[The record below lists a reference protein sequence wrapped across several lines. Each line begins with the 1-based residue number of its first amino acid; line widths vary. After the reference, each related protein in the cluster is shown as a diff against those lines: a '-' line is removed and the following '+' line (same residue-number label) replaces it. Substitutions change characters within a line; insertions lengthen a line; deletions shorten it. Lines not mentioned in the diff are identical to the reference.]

1 MYDNLIVE
9 MRFTGLTPALIKSM
23 ILIPALSVLK
33 NEEIKVNFSK
43 KQLKAS
49 ISDGLLSFPV
59 TDFDANGKFD
69 EESYRKRLLWL
80 KEYEVSALFVAGG
93 TGEFFNLT
101 LDEYREVVKV
111 AVDTIGG
118 HVPIIASAGQSAEL
132 AKEHAKAAKEAGAD
146 GILLM
151 PPYLTECSQAGI
163 VEYAAS
169 VCGSTDLGVIY
180 YNRANGYLNV
190 DAVKALADRC
200 DNLVG
205 LKDGKG
211 DMQTLNITIKTLGD
225 RLAYV
230 GGVPTAEIIAEAYL
244 AIGVSTYSSAVFNF
258 VPDMA
263 VKFYKALRQGDS
275 AFVSKATRDFFIPF
289 VTLRDTTPGYAVS
302 LVKAGAN
309 IVGYPGGDVRAP
321 LTTPSS
327 EELAQLTKLVE
338 TAKSL

>member
-1 MYDNLIVE
+1 M
-9 MRFTGLTPALIKSM
+9 
-23 ILIPALSVLK
+23 
-33 NEEIKVNFSK
+33 NFSK
-43 KQLKAS
+43 EALKAS
-49 ISDGLLSFPV
+49 ITDGLLSFPV

-69 EESYRKRLLWL
+69 AASYRKRLLWL
-80 KEYEVSALFVAGG
+80 KNYEVSALFVAGG

-101 LDEYREVVKV
+101 LEEFREIVEV
-111 AVDTIGG
+111 AVDAIGG
-118 HVPIIASAGQSAEL
+118 HVPIIASAGQSTGL
-132 AKEHAKAAKEAGAD
+132 AKEHARAAQEAGAD

-163 VEYAAS
+163 VDYATS
-169 VCGSTDLGVIY
+169 VCNSTDLGVIY

-190 DAVKALADRC
+190 EAVKKLADSC

-211 DMQTLNITIKTLGD
+211 DIQALNITIKTLGK

-258 VPDMA
+258 VPEMA

-275 AFVSKATRDFFIPF
+275 EFVNKVIREFFIPF
-289 VTLRDTTPGYAVS
+289 VALRDTTPGYAVS
-302 LVKAGAN
+302 LVKAGAD
-309 IVGYPGGDVRAP
+309 IVGYPGGSVRAP
-321 LTTPSS
+321 LTMPS
-327 EELAQLTKLVE
+327 EEQLTKLEKLVDIS
-338 TAKSL
+338 KSF

>member
-1 MYDNLIVE
+1 
-9 MRFTGLTPALIKSM
+9 
-23 ILIPALSVLK
+23 
-33 NEEIKVNFSK
+33 VNFSK
-43 KQLKAS
+43 EALKAS
-49 ISDGLLSFPV
+49 ITDGLLSFPV

-69 EESYRKRLLWL
+69 AASYRKRLLWL
-80 KEYEVSALFVAGG
+80 KNYEVSALFVAGG

-101 LDEYREVVKV
+101 LEEFREVVEV

-118 HVPIIASAGQSAEL
+118 HVPIIASAGQSAGL
-132 AKEHAKAAKEAGAD
+132 AKEHARVAQEAGAD

-151 PPYLTECSQAGI
+151 PPYLTECSQTGI
-163 VEYAAS
+163 VDYAAS
-169 VCGSTDLGVIY
+169 VCNSTDLGVIY

-190 DAVKALADRC
+190 EAVKRLADGC

-211 DMQTLNITIKTLGD
+211 DIQTLNITIKTLGK

-258 VPDMA
+258 VPEMA

-275 AFVSKATRDFFIPF
+275 KFVNKVIREFFIPF
-289 VTLRDTTPGYAVS
+289 VALRDTTPGYAVS
-302 LVKAGAN
+302 LVKAGAD
-309 IVGYPGGDVRAP
+309 IVGYPGGRVRAP
-321 LTTPSS
+321 LTMPS
-327 EELAQLTKLVE
+327 EEQLTKLKKLVDIS
-338 TAKSL
+338 KSF

>member
-1 MYDNLIVE
+1 M
-9 MRFTGLTPALIKSM
+9 
-23 ILIPALSVLK
+23 
-33 NEEIKVNFSK
+33 NFSK
-43 KQLKAS
+43 ESLKAS
-49 ISDGLLSFPV
+49 ITDGLLSFPI
-59 TDFDANGKFD
+59 TDFDSDGGFD
-69 EESYRKRLLWL
+69 VESYRKRLLWL

-101 LDEYREVVKV
+101 LEEYRRVVEV
-111 AVDTIGG
+111 AVETIGG

-132 AKEHAKAAKEAGAD
+132 ARQHAKIAQDAGAD

-151 PPYLTECSQAGI
+151 PPYLTECSQEGI
-163 VEYAAS
+163 VDYAAS
-169 VCGSTDLGVIY
+169 VCNSTDLGVIY

-190 DAVKALADRC
+190 NAVKSLAEQC

-211 DMQTLNITIKTLGD
+211 DMQSLNITIKTIGD

-275 AFVSKATRDFFIPF
+275 DFISKATREFFIPF

-302 LVKAGAN
+302 LIKAGAD
-309 IVGYPGGDVRAP
+309 IVGYPAGNVRVP
-321 LTTPSS
+321 LTMPNDEQVS
-327 EELAQLTKLVE
+327 QLKKLVE
-338 TAKSL
+338 NAKSL